1 MRKNSSK
8 VTRAQRIGP
17 AAGSSKNVNA
27 SNNGHENGHES
38 RGAGMGQSLCFTNMG
53 QQRLHG
59 VSTALPRQG
68 HAAGNPRPA
77 CPGVW
82 APASGLQAGGQ
93 QHLREGG
100 NVLSPQWLVGT
111 EACQHGSLAVRCLV
125 DVSRQSLEGTDHHR
139 RRIGRESDVSGAG
152 GAGVAR
158 VKHGDFPLKSVR
170 RSALPA
176 VIREQ
181 PKYPWLLATTQPIS
195 NIRAGNYPAALGPG

>member
-1 MRKNSSK
+1 MRSPCGYGKIAPELIAISGGFYWPEATFHLQLGK
-8 VTRAQRIGP
+8 TPRRGFLATWEWLFHG
-17 AAGSSKNVNA
+17 A
-27 SNNGHENGHES
+27 S
-38 RGAGMGQSLCFTNMG
+38 A
-53 QQRLHG
+53 
-59 VSTALPRQG
+59 VLPRQG

-111 EACQHGSLAVRCLV
+111 EACQYDSLAVRCLV

-181 PKYPWLLATTQPIS
+181 PRYPWLLATTQPIS